1 MGGWIESLV
10 DLAVFLGPPGYENP
24 KVKIGHR
31 ELAVK
36 SIVVWA
42 WIESRPDMIQ
52 ADEAAAKRV
61 LESVDYN
68 GLAKLIEP

>member
-1 MGGWIESLV
+1 M
-10 DLAVFLGPPGYENP
+10 NP

-31 ELAVK
+31 ELVVK

-42 WIESRPDMIQ
+42 WIQSHPDTIK
-52 ADEAAAKRV
+52 ADEVAVRKV
-61 LESVDYN
+61 LESMDYD